1 VLLVAGG
8 LTIRSLSRMWQVD
21 PGFEPDAIVTTA
33 VRLPETQYATP
44 AAQREFQ
51 QRWLSRVR
59 TLPGVTRAAS
69 MTLLP
74 FAFDKSSSD
83 YSIAGEAKR
92 KTGDYLIATFDR
104 VSADFAKVLGMPLI
118 EGRGFNEGDTAD
130 SPKVVVVSES
140 LARRHWPAGGALGHQ
155 LLFGDDPAEPAKTI
169 VGVVRDIRMEGFS
182 AQVEPTIYVP
192 IDQSPSSGFWTAIAT
207 TRDAAGIATEL
218 RGALREIDAALPLE
232 SVRPLTEIMGNT
244 VKKPK
249 FTAIV
254 MSAFGAIALLIAAI
268 GLYGVLAFDVAQ
280 RRRELGIRIALGATS
295 GSIRSIV
302 LRRGLGLVL
311 TGLVIGGAASIALT
325 KSMSAQ
331 LFDAPALDIVPL
343 AAATIALGAAAF
355 LATLLPA
362 LRATHA
368 DPIEALRAQ

>member
-1 VLLVAGG
+1 
-8 LTIRSLSRMWQVD
+8 
-21 PGFEPDAIVTTA
+21 
-33 VRLPETQYATP
+33 
-44 AAQREFQ
+44 
-51 QRWLSRVR
+51 
-59 TLPGVTRAAS
+59 
-69 MTLLP
+69 
-74 FAFDKSSSD
+74 
-83 YSIAGEAKR
+83 
-92 KTGDYLIATFDR
+92 
-104 VSADFAKVLGMPLI
+104 MPVI
-118 EGRGFNEGDTAD
+118 EGRAFNGGDGAD

-140 LARRHWPAGGALGHQ
+140 LARRHWPQGQALGHQ
-155 LLFGDDPAEPAKTI
+155 LFFGDDPAEPAKTI

-182 AQVEPTIYVP
+182 AKFEPTIYVP
-192 IDQSPSSGFWTAIAT
+192 LDQSPSSGFWTAIAT
-207 TRDAAGIATEL
+207 TRAADGIAPEL
-218 RGALREIDAALPLE
+218 RAALREVDAALPLE
-232 SVRPLTEIMGNT
+232 SVRPLTEIMGDT

-249 FTAIV
+249 FTAVV
-254 MSAFGAIALLIAAI
+254 MSAFGAIALLIATI

-295 GSIRSIV
+295 SSIRSIV

-311 TGLVIGGAASIALT
+311 TGLVIGGAASVALT

-343 AAATIALGAAAF
+343 AAAVIALGAAAF